1 MHNLPGETPST
12 WPVGQPAPSGR
23 APEASGRN
31 PKAACPEEGSPPGG
45 AKGVG
50 ERIPHAAIHDLCR
63 ILRAAATAALPPGA
77 FLRRDRG
84 DALFITDAPR
94 IDPGADRAVR
104 LNAAGF
110 TCAGSGGLLR
120 LWPAEIWLTRLEAA
134 TPDPPDDLCRGLFRF
149 RGKAPDG
156 ASLKL
161 FALGMRCLDGGEG
174 ATRFDRLLRQRAAQC
189 LRENAMNP
197 DDPTRGG
204 GLYACA
210 LLDHELEVQHR

>member
-1 MHNLPGETPST
+1 MHNLTVT
-12 WPVGQPAPSGR
+12 
-23 APEASGRN
+23 
-31 PKAACPEEGSPPGG
+31 
-45 AKGVG
+45 
-50 ERIPHAAIHDLCR
+50 L
-63 ILRAAATAALPPGA
+63 LRAAATAALPPGA

-120 LWPAEIWLTRLEAA
+120 LWPAEIWLTRLEEA

-174 ATRFDRLLRQRAAQC
+174 ATRFDRLLRQRAAVC
-189 LRENAMNP
+189 LRENRHEP
-197 DDPTRGG
+197 RRPTPRRR
-204 GLYACA
+204 AVPPARCSTTNWRCNTDETEMA
-210 LLDHELEVQHR
+210 RPLLL